1 MMEYVA
7 VILIAVLA
15 VILSLQ
21 NKRMAKAIRGIES
34 VVQDYYAMQIRARR
48 TQQTHAIDASF
59 NAYNWISEQ
68 ASAGLEQ
75 RVQVTEV
82 LRLAPE
88 VNAVDLRTTDNQR
101 LVVSTLPASDLLRF
115 DKRLR
120 ANGGKSAAGRL
131 ESFASRP
138 LLNQSKWGRGVQV
151 VERTLSEQAEF
162 FDLEAQAAGT
172 RLGVNW
178 GQPSKLWFY
187 VVE

>member
-1 MMEYVA
+1 MIEYIA
-7 VILIAVLA
+7 VLLIVVLA

-21 NKRMAKAIRGIES
+21 NMRMASAIRGIEN
-34 VVQDYYAMQIRARR
+34 VVQGYYTMQIRTRR
-48 TQQTHAIDASF
+48 TQQTKELGASF
-59 NAYNWISEQ
+59 DAFEWISAQ
-68 ASAGLEQ
+68 TSAGLEQ
-75 RVQVTEV
+75 RLQVTEV
-82 LRLAPE
+82 SRLVPE
-88 VNAVDLRTTDNQR
+88 VNAVDLRTADNRR
-101 LVVSTLPASDLLRF
+101 LVVSTLPVSDLLRF

-151 VERTLSEQAEF
+151 VERTLSENAEF
-162 FDLEAQAAGT
+162 FDLEAQAVGT

-178 GQPSKLWFY
+178 GQPTKLWFY